1 MSENYL
7 DDDQMEDDQ
16 VVEDELDE
24 DQMVEEQSD
33 EDEDD
38 DELEEYNDEYQ
49 NLLNFIR
56 THDYDKNLFQYSE
69 KDFYKIINEMSVY
82 MKTLKYLNNRIYLWE
97 IYLQF
102 LLFNSDF
109 MDDRFK
115 KLIVDRIN
123 LSSEKDNT
131 DSLNIYVPFFD
142 NSMDFINFK
151 KFSEDD
157 LYNLILNDN
166 IYQQLSEVEIKM
178 LEKVLMTINNLPK
191 KIQDYLLDLSD
202 DNREIFTD
210 DTFFL
215 DDEIEQGIHPKVF
228 VPNPPDLDQNSPQF
242 VEQYI
247 EWFSENDV
255 ISPNYIPDDP
265 DDELEMKEDF
275 QEELIEN
282 ITPSKKKLMSRDLR
296 KLIANLDCNNE
307 IDPITLEKIS
317 KKNYLELRWII
328 VLDETGKVG
337 DCYDKEQL
345 INSMLANVT
354 FGTYPDRDSKY
365 YKEPFKGLWVDEDG
379 IKKIPKSKIVQ
390 LKKVG
395 EDKIGTRLGISRTHG
410 DISDIYTLKKL
421 F

>member
-7 DDDQMEDDQ
+7 DEDQEDQMEDEQ
-16 VVEDELDE
+16 VVEDELEE
-24 DQMVEEQSD
+24 DQVVEEQSD
-33 EDEDD
+33 DD

-56 THDYDKNLFQYSE
+56 THDYDNNLFQYSKE
-69 KDFYKIINEMSVY
+69 NYLKIINEMADY
-82 MKTLKYLNNRIYLWE
+82 MKTLIYEKNRIYLWE

-102 LLFNSDF
+102 LLFNPDF
-109 MDDRFK
+109 
-115 KLIVDRIN
+115 LNDRIKN
-123 LSSEKDNT
+123 SIVKKIDILSEEV
-131 DSLNIYVPFFD
+131 DSLNIYRPFFD
-142 NSMDFINFK
+142 DSRDVIDFKN
-151 KFSEDD
+151 FSEND
-157 LYNLILNDN
+157 LYNLILDDKK
-166 IYQQLSEVEIKM
+166 YQQLSEVEIKM
-178 LEKVLMTINNLPK
+178 LEKVLMTINNLPE

-228 VPNPPDLDQNSPQF
+228 VPNPPDLDENSPQF
-242 VEQYI
+242 VEQYL
-247 EWFSENDV
+247 EWFLANEV
-255 ISPNYIPDDP
+255 IPDNYIPNDP
-265 DDELEMKEDF
+265 EDELEMKEDF

-282 ITPSKKKLMSRDLR
+282 ITPSKRKLMSSDLR
-296 KLIANLDCNNE
+296 KLIANLDCNNL

-365 YKEPFKGLWVDEDG
+365 YKETFKGLWVDEDG

-395 EDKIGTRLGISRTHG
+395 EDKIGTRHGISRVHG
-410 DISDIYTLKKL
+410 VIENIYTLEKL
-421 F
+421 Y